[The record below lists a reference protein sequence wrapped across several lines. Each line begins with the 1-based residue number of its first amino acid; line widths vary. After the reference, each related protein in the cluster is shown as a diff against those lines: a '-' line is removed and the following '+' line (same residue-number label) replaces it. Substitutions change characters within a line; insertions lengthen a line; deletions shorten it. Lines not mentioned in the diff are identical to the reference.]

1 MLYVKIMS
9 GEPMED
15 SSPYKGFRIIPVENN
30 RTIQF
35 CENPFW
41 NGLGQSKSVNDPCP
55 TIERY
60 QLHVTSPEGS
70 SETYALSGNAYVLS
84 ENGKTIASHS
94 A

>member
-15 SSPYKGFRIIPVENN
+15 TNPYKGFRIIPVGND

-35 CENPFW
+35 TENPFW
-41 NGLGQSKSVNDPCP
+41 RGIGLTSDCP
-55 TIERY
+55 TVERF
-60 QLHVTSPEGS
+60 QLHVVSPEGS

-84 ENGKTIASHS
+84 ENGKTIASHGS
-94 A
+94 